1 MSTIKVNNIVP
12 PNAGEGV
19 SIDGL
24 QMPTAGAFSNRN
36 LIINGAMQVAQRGIS
51 STSDGG
57 YHTVDRW
64 RSTLSS
70 GTGTQS
76 QLTLSSGSPYD
87 EGFRKAYRMQI
98 TSASASTSAYAQL
111 QTRLEAQ
118 DIAQSGWKYK
128 DPNHSLTCS
137 FWARSSL
144 AGTYTVQY
152 RASDVGDF
160 FFNRTFTVTA
170 NTWTK
175 VTHTIPGHASLV
187 FNNDND
193 LGMQVVITPYYGP
206 YYTGSSAINNAWFTL
221 SGTDYFPDY
230 AQAFSNTANAT
241 FDVTGVQLE
250 VGSKATPFEHRTF
263 GDELARC
270 QRYYYQNQRLHG
282 IWTAGQTMR
291 FTAPFHTT
299 MRTAPT
305 LAVIDS
311 NGYHEYWNLI
321 GYAGVSN
328 IPVSAGNEDGADFQ
342 INSNANQSRNYGD
355 PAMLNYNIVS
365 FSAEL

>member
-1 MSTIKVNNIVP
+1 MSTIKVNSIVP

-24 QMPTAGAFSNRN
+24 QMPTAGALSNRN

-51 STSDGG
+51 STSDG

-87 EGFRKAYRMQI
+87 EGFRKAYRIQI
-98 TSASASTSAYAQL
+98 NSASASTSAYAQL

-118 DIAQSGWKYK
+118 DVAQSGWKYK

-152 RASDVGDF
+152 RASDVGNF

-187 FNNDND
+187 FDNDND

-206 YYTGSSAINNAWFTL
+206 NYTGSSAINNAWFTL
-221 SGTDYFPDY
+221 SNNDYFPDY

-250 VGSKATPFEHRTF
+250 VGSKATEFEHESYSQT
-263 GDELARC
+263 LAKC
-270 QRYYYQNQRLHG
+270 QRYYQENG
-282 IWTAGQTMR
+282 IILSPNTPERYYNTITLPVTMR
-291 FTAPFHTT
+291 DSPAISVGQYDTGTSG
-299 MRTAPT
+299 ML
-305 LAVIDS
+305 LAQMARSGS
-311 NGYHEYWNLI
+311 N
-321 GYAGVSN
+321 S
-328 IPVSAGNEDGADFQ
+328 DK
-342 INSNANQSRNYGD
+342 NQFYQGTPHSTISSSWFIFD
-355 PAMLNYNIVS
+355 D
-365 FSAEL
+365 EL